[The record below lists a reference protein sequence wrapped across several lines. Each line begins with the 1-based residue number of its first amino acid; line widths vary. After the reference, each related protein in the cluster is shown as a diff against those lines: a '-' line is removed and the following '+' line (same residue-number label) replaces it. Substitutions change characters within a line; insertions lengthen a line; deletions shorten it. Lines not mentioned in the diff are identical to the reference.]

1 MKRRFT
7 FASCCRINNIK
18 RKGIEG
24 YIRMSDNGSGMSD
37 KDKENLFT
45 LFYRGRDEK
54 EAKGHGFGMTLSQK
68 IIHLHGGNI
77 AVHSEQ
83 GKGTLFV
90 VELPHV

>member
-1 MKRRFT
+1 MLLYFSSRQK
-7 FASCCRINNIK
+7 
-18 RKGIEG
+18 KG
-24 YIRMSDNGSGMSD
+24 
-37 KDKENLFT
+37 
-45 LFYRGRDEK
+45 
-54 EAKGHGFGMTLSQK
+54 AKGHGIGMTLSQK

>member
-7 FASCCRINNIK
+7 FASCYRINNIK

-54 EAKGHGFGMTLSQK
+54 GAK
-68 IIHLHGGNI
+68 
-77 AVHSEQ
+77 
-83 GKGTLFV
+83 
-90 VELPHV
+90 

>member
-1 MKRRFT
+1 
-7 FASCCRINNIK
+7 
-18 RKGIEG
+18 
-24 YIRMSDNGSGMSD
+24 MSDNGFGMSE

-54 EAKGHGFGMTLSQK
+54 GAKGHGIGMTLSQK
-68 IIHLHGGNI
+68 IIHLHRGNI